1 MTDTQCKQQLVSYV
15 LKIDSSRD
23 NFMPR
28 KYHAFT
34 LIELLVVISI
44 ISLLIGILLPALAG
58 ARKQS
63 RLIACGIALKQL
75 GTAIFAYGADFED
88 RIPTGPNTVH
98 PNFGMPNTYR
108 NSMDN
113 QLWIGDSSDPLAH
126 HQYTGMG
133 VLYTNYL
140 ENKQAFFC
148 PDDDDIQDIND
159 ELAHIGTSD
168 NSYGSYFY
176 RQLDEVTG
184 DNRLSAQAT
193 NTLGKQPALL
203 ATDRQSLFTAFPNG
217 WRTTHGNTAS
227 NLLFIDGRVTRHS
240 NHGDK
245 NLFAMDQ
252 ADGFDFPGQLDDL
265 IQNADHV
272 GNGGTVDTCPNP

>member
-1 MTDTQCKQQLVSYV
+1 MKQHTP
-15 LKIDSSRD
+15 IT
-23 NFMPR
+23 R
-28 KYHAFT
+28 KLHHAFT

-88 RIPTGPNTVH
+88 RIPTGPDTEH
-98 PNFGMPNTYR
+98 PNFSLPNTYR

-113 QLWIGDSSDPLAH
+113 QLWIGDSSNPLAH

-133 VLYTNYL
+133 VLHTNYL

-148 PDDDDIQDIND
+148 PDDDDIADINE
-159 ELAHIGTSD
+159 ELGHIGTGD
-168 NSYGSYFY
+168 NAYGSYFY
-176 RQLDEVTG
+176 RQLDEVIG

-193 NTLGKQPALL
+193 NSLGKAATLL

-217 WRTTHGNTAS
+217 WRTTHGNAAS
-227 NLLFIDGRVTRHS
+227 NLLFIDGRVTRYS
-240 NHGDK
+240 NQGDK

-252 ADGFDFPGQLDDL
+252 ADGYNFPALLDDL

-272 GNGGTVDTCPNP
+272 GNGGSVETCPNP